1 MAITLRRG
9 KALSVFSLTMINVIA
24 IDSLKNLSINA
35 AMGWHLIIFYA
46 LVAVFFLLPSVLITA
61 ELATHYPEEGGV
73 FAWVSQ
79 AFGPRIGF
87 LNIWLQWVYNVI
99 WYPTILSF
107 ITANFFYWIAPQA
120 IGYPALMM
128 ACMMGFFTLSTVLN
142 TLGMRLSGML
152 SILSALVGTLFPM
165 LVLIILAG
173 FWLITGHGSS
183 AQPPVTGATMSQA
196 MDWHHLMFI
205 VSLFFSFMGLEMSA
219 VHVKDVANPRR
230 DYARALTYSA
240 IIIFLTLL
248 CASMAITLV
257 VPRGQLNIITSLDDA
272 FLAFLSAFGL
282 QQYLP
287 WILFS
292 IILGAFGGMAAW
304 VIGPAKALSVAA
316 KAGCIAP
323 VLGKTNRYEVPVVL
337 LAIQWVL
344 VLALTL
350 GYVFFDSLQH
360 WYWLLSDLSAEIA
373 LLFYVVLFLAAWKLR
388 AGAAPHPEAFSIPG
402 GRLGLTLVVLL
413 GVCSCLVAMGV
424 GFIPPMG
431 MTHSMIFLYELV
443 LVLGLAL
450 FCLLP
455 FLLLRR

>member
-120 IGYPALMM
+120 IQYPALMM

-165 LVLIILAG
+165 LVLIILAV
-173 FWLITGHGSS
+173 FWLIAGHGSAPQVS
-183 AQPPVTGATMSQA
+183 VTDITISQA

-230 DYARALTYSA
+230 DYARALAYSA

-257 VPRGQLNIITSLDDA
+257 VPGGQLNIITSLDDA

-292 IILGAFGGMAAW
+292 IIVGAFGGMAAW

-350 GYVFFDSLQH
+350 GYVFFDGLQH

-402 GRLGLTLVVLL
+402 GRLGLMLVVLV
-413 GVCSCLVAMGV
+413 GVFSCLVAMGV
-424 GFIPPMG
+424 GFIPPTG
-431 MTHSMIFLYELV
+431 MTHAMIWLHELV
-443 LVLGLAL
+443 LVLGLTL